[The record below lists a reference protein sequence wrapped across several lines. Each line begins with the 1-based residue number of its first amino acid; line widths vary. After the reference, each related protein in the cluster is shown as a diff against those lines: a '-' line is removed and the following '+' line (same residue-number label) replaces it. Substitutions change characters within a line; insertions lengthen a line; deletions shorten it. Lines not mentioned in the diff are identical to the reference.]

1 MTLFTPDQW
10 LIVALVFV
18 LGLVLGMAMM
28 AGGKW
33 KRRYKEERIRADEL
47 EVENKRLNKE
57 HDEMDTLRHAAARDE
72 ARRRT
77 DEPGPL

>member
-18 LGLVLGMAMM
+18 LGLVLGMALM

-33 KRRYKEERIRADEL
+33 KRRYKEERARADAAEAQ
-47 EVENKRLNKE
+47 NRRLLKE
-57 HDEMDTLRHAAARDE
+57 HGEMDTLRHAAARDE
-72 ARRRT
+72 ARKRT
-77 DEPGPL
+77 DGPGPL